1 MTCRALTV
9 YLISSDDTT
18 ALTKGEDIN
27 MVGNFVNSELQK
39 LGTWLRANELAIN
52 TSKTK
57 IMVFSTGKKIPDF
70 PFVFNNNDVS
80 LHQNQYLITP
90 LERIS
95 NSSKTPAFKMLGVYL
110 DEHLTFNYHCD
121 KVMKK
126 IKSAL

>member
-57 IMVFSTGKKIPDF
+57 IMVFSNGKK
-70 PFVFNNNDVS
+70 N
-80 LHQNQYLITP
+80 T
-90 LERIS
+90 
-95 NSSKTPAFKMLGVYL
+95 
-110 DEHLTFNYHCD
+110 
-121 KVMKK
+121 
-126 IKSAL
+126 